1 MTKREIKNVFIP
13 TELNARGA
21 IALEFLVGNQQCTIQ
36 LSAKDVMRMQK
47 IMHANARV
55 LKEEMMNYAK
65 KTR

>member
-1 MTKREIKNVFIP
+1 MIKREIKNVFIP

-36 LSAKDVMRMQK
+36 LAPKDIMRMQK

-55 LKEEMMNYAK
+55 LKEEMMNHAK
-65 KTR
+65 KIR